1 MMLWNYRLVAIG
13 DRVGLYEIFYEPDGQ
28 ILACGQDPITLEA
41 DSPEELENYLQGL
54 QEALTLPILKMED
67 LPPIPAPPY
76 CPARYPH
83 RSTLGR
89 VRARDTVVS

>member
-1 MMLWNYRLVAIG
+1 MMLWHYRLVAIG

-67 LPPIPAPPY
+67 LPPIPQQPPIV
-76 CPARYPH
+76 
-83 RSTLGR
+83 TGKQIGR
-89 VRARDTVVS
+89 AHV